1 MYPSSSVGGWRGSTG
16 ISGPSAEGTA
26 ARGMPQQG
34 TAGLSIG
41 TGSVQIGGSDWHPSV
56 LYLLALVIVEL
67 FVFAWL
73 AKLLG

>member
-1 MYPSSSVGGWRGSTG
+1 
-16 ISGPSAEGTA
+16 
-26 ARGMPQQG
+26 MPQQG

-41 TGSVQIGGSDWHPSV
+41 TGSVQIGRSDWHPSV